1 MSTVFTQMGNIV
13 GTAIETLKNTL
24 VSDISTE
31 TTARTNADN
40 TLQANIDSEES
51 SRISADTT
59 LQGNVDTVVTNLAT
73 EATLRGNGDTTLQ
86 SNIDSVSA
94 SLTTETN
101 ARTIAD
107 TTLQTN
113 IDNINTNVS
122 DMITNVAGET
132 IIHQDIVPV
141 DPTVSLGTLAKPFAD
156 VFISE
161 SSLYVNGTK
170 VLSENA
176 GTIDIS
182 ADLDQNIRIST
193 QGAGDIEFFPS
204 ALGVIQLKGSVSIP
218 STKLLLTS
226 DGLPMNFGQGIVVD
240 GNVVSDNVTT
250 LTNRV
255 SSLET
260 LTSSN
265 DLNLDTIQEIVTFIQ
280 SNRDDLDSISLDW
293 SALQNVPAMYTEA
306 EVGTITEFDNAL
318 ATAMA

>member
-1 MSTVFTQMGNIV
+1 MANTVFTQMGNVI
-13 GTAIETLKNTL
+13 GTEFKNFKDSVL
-24 VSDISTE
+24 VDLTTE
-31 TTARTNADN
+31 STARTA
-40 TLQANIDSEES
+40 
-51 SRISADTT
+51 
-59 LQGNVDTVVTNLAT
+59 G
-73 EATLRGNGDTTLQ
+73 
-86 SNIDSVSA
+86 
-94 SLTTETN
+94 
-101 ARTIAD
+101 D

-113 IDNINTNVS
+113 IETEATTRLSNDNALQANIDGESASRTAGDNTLQTNIDASNANVAS
-122 DMITNVAGET
+122 MITSVGGET
-132 IIHQDIVPV
+132 IAHQHIVPAN
-141 DPTVSLGTLAKPFAD
+141 PTVALGSLEKPFAD
-156 VFISE
+156 VFISQ

-204 ALGVIQLKGSVSIP
+204 TLGVIQLKGSVSIP

-240 GNVVSDNVTT
+240 GDISADNVTT

-260 LTSSN
+260 LTTSN

-280 SNRDDLDSISLDW
+280 SNRADLDSISLDW

-306 EVGTITEFDNAL
+306 EVGTILEFDNAL

>member
-1 MSTVFTQMGNIV
+1 MSTVFTQIGNAV
-13 GTAIETLKNTL
+13 GTELNTM
-24 VSDISTE
+24 
-31 TTARTNADN
+31 R
-40 TLQANIDSEES
+40 
-51 SRISADTT
+51 
-59 LQGNVDTVVTNLAT
+59 TNLAT
-73 EATLRGNGDTTLQ
+73 DLDATKAQVATDLATTQTQVATDLDATKAQVTAHTATMVETVGNEIL
-86 SNIDSVSA
+86 
-94 SLTTETN
+94 LKK
-101 ARTIAD
+101 
-107 TTLQTN
+107 
-113 IDNINTNVS
+113 
-122 DMITNVAGET
+122 DM
-132 IIHQDIVPV
+132 VPA

-280 SNRDDLDSISLDW
+280 TNRADLDSISLDW
-293 SALQNVPAMYTEA
+293 SALQNVPTMYTEA
-306 EVGTITEFDNAL
+306 EVGIITEFDNAL